1 MLFKII
7 YLGLAWCST
16 SVFQTEIFFLCRYA
30 FLVPLLCSCECGAVV
45 VPFRQERSLVLVK
58 NLNDMALGGGMFF
71 GDMDAS
77 TNHSPCHSP
86 GLDK

>member
-58 NLNDMALGGGMFF
+58 NLNDMALGGGACSSEIWMPPPTTVP
-71 GDMDAS
+71 A
-77 TNHSPCHSP
+77 TVPV
-86 GLDK
+86 